1 MKNIEYKI
9 FERGKV
15 FIGMIMGMGLLF
27 CGHNSVKAVQEE
39 YTAGSSIKTEYE
51 GEVNYDEDIQT
62 YSSGEILAQSASGWR
77 KDNNAG
83 GTNILMV
90 RIQPVNGCRMEENGI
105 ILISMGIW

>member
-1 MKNIEYKI
+1 MKF

-62 YSSGEILAQSASGWR
+62 YSSGEIFGA
-77 KDNNAG
+77 
-83 GTNILMV
+83 
-90 RIQPVNGCRMEENGI
+90 RI
-105 ILISMGIW
+105 

>member
-1 MKNIEYKI
+1 MKF

-77 KDNNAG
+77 KDTETKTERLRDFRLKHQG
-83 GTNILMV
+83 SIV
-90 RIQPVNGCRMEENGI
+90 
-105 ILISMGIW
+105 